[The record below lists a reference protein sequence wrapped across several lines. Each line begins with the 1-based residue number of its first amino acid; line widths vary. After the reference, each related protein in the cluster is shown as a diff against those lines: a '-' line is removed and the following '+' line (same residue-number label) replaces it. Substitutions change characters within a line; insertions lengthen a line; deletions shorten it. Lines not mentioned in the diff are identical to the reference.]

1 MFIFF
6 MNKNYFKKLRI
17 LDGGM
22 GQELHAK
29 GLISKGTLWMTS
41 AVLNEKY
48 HNLIVDT
55 HLNYINAGAEVI
67 TTTTFSSRLIRMEQ
81 NKVDHLFE
89 FANKKACE
97 LALKAK
103 DISNKEIF
111 IAGSIPAQFDTYKE
125 DTRSNKIIYDSFTK
139 QISCIVEFVDFIY
152 LDVISSGREIAI
164 ATEIIEKFN
173 KPILVGIHLSKN
185 GNLPSGEKIEEV
197 INKYKSS
204 SWVGIISSCV
214 SMEIAEASI
223 NDLKIHNLPFGYKV
237 NLWGNEEP
245 LPIRK
250 INIAK
255 FNENAVNLNT
265 IMGKRVIEDYI
276 YKKLGQKF
284 VDNGA
289 TILGGCCETSPK
301 HTKILSMLR

>member
-1 MFIFF
+1 MDRNF
-6 MNKNYFKKLRI
+6 FKKIRI

-29 GLISKGTLWMTS
+29 GLVSKGTLWMTS
-41 AVLNEKY
+41 AILDEKY
-48 HNLIVDT
+48 HQLIIDT
-55 HLNYINAGAEVI
+55 HLDYIKAGAEII
-67 TTTTFSSRLIRMEQ
+67 TTATFSSRLIRMKQ

-103 DISNKEIF
+103 EISNKEIF

-265 IMGKRVIEDYI
+265 IMGKRVIDDDM

-284 VDNGA
+284 IDNGA

-301 HTKILSMLR
+301 HTKILSNLR

>member
-1 MFIFF
+1 
-6 MNKNYFKKLRI
+6 
-17 LDGGM
+17 
-22 GQELHAK
+22 
-29 GLISKGTLWMTS
+29 
-41 AVLNEKY
+41 
-48 HNLIVDT
+48 
-55 HLNYINAGAEVI
+55 
-67 TTTTFSSRLIRMEQ
+67 
-81 NKVDHLFE
+81 
-89 FANKKACE
+89 
-97 LALKAK
+97 
-103 DISNKEIF
+103 
-111 IAGSIPAQFDTYKE
+111 
-125 DTRSNKIIYDSFTK
+125 
-139 QISCIVEFVDFIY
+139 
-152 LDVISSGREIAI
+152 
-164 ATEIIEKFN
+164 
-173 KPILVGIHLSKN
+173 LSKN

-265 IMGKRVIEDYI
+265 IMGKRVIDDDM

-284 VDNGA
+284 IDNGA

-301 HTKILSMLR
+301 HTKILSNLR

>member
-1 MFIFF
+1 MDRNF
-6 MNKNYFKKLRI
+6 FKKIRI

-29 GLISKGTLWMTS
+29 GLVSKGTLWMTS
-41 AVLNEKY
+41 AILDEKY
-48 HNLIVDT
+48 HQLIIDT
-55 HLNYINAGAEVI
+55 HLDYIKAGAEII
-67 TTTTFSSRLIRMEQ
+67 TTATFSSRLIRMKQ

-103 DISNKEIF
+103 EISNKEIF
-111 IAGSIPAQFDTYKE
+111 IAGSIPAQFDNYKE

-265 IMGKRVIEDYI
+265 IMGKRVIEDDI

-301 HTKILSMLR
+301 HTKILSNLR

>member
-1 MFIFF
+1 
-6 MNKNYFKKLRI
+6 MNKNYFKELRI

-22 GQELHAK
+22 GQELHAR
-29 GLISKGTLWMTS
+29 GLVSKGTLWMTS
-41 AVLNEKY
+41 AVLDEKY
-48 HNLIVDT
+48 HNLIIDT
-55 HLNYINAGAEVI
+55 HLNYISAGAEVI
-67 TTTTFSSRLIRMEQ
+67 TTATFSSRIIRMKQ

-103 DISNKEIF
+103 EISNKEVF

-125 DTRSNKIIYDSFTK
+125 DTRENKIIYDSFSK
-139 QISCIVEFVDFIY
+139 QINCIIDFVDFIY

-185 GNLPSGEKIEEV
+185 GRLPSGEKIKEV

-204 SWVGIISSCV
+204 SWAGVLSSCV
-214 SMEIAEASI
+214 SMEIAEGSI
-223 NDLKIHNLPFGYKV
+223 NELKIHDLPFGYKV

-265 IMGKRVIEDYI
+265 IMGKRKIDDDI

-284 VDNGA
+284 IDNGA

-301 HTKILSMLR
+301 HTKILSNLR

>member
-1 MFIFF
+1 
-6 MNKNYFKKLRI
+6 MNKNYFKELRI

-41 AVLNEKY
+41 AVLDEKY

-55 HLNYINAGAEVI
+55 HLDYISAGAEVI
-67 TTTTFSSRLIRMEQ
+67 TTATFSSRLIRMEQ

-103 DISNKEIF
+103 QISEKEIF

-125 DTRSNKIIYDSFTK
+125 DTRENKIIYDSFSR
-139 QISCIVEFVDFIY
+139 QINCIIEFVDFIY

-265 IMGKRVIEDYI
+265 IMGKRVIDDDM

-284 VDNGA
+284 IDNGA

-301 HTKILSMLR
+301 HTKILSNLR

>member
-1 MFIFF
+1 
-6 MNKNYFKKLRI
+6 MNKNYFKELRI

-41 AVLNEKY
+41 AVLDEKY

-55 HLNYINAGAEVI
+55 HLDYISAGAEVI
-67 TTTTFSSRLIRMEQ
+67 TTATFSSRLIRMEQ

-103 DISNKEIF
+103 QISEKEIF

-125 DTRSNKIIYDSFTK
+125 DTRENKIIYDSFSR
-139 QISCIVEFVDFIY
+139 QINCIIEFVDFIY

-185 GNLPSGEKIEEV
+185 GRLPSGEKIEEV

-204 SWVGIISSCV
+204 SWAGILSSCV

-223 NDLKIHNLPFGYKV
+223 NELKIHDLPFGYKV

-265 IMGKRVIEDYI
+265 IMGKRVIEDDI
-276 YKKLGQKF
+276 YKQLGQKF
-284 VDNGA
+284 IDNGA

-301 HTKILSMLR
+301 HTKILSNLR

>member
-1 MFIFF
+1 MIDKNFF
-6 MNKNYFKKLRI
+6 NKIRI

-125 DTRSNKIIYDSFTK
+125 DTRSNKIIYDSFSK
-139 QISCIVEFVDFIY
+139 QINCIIEFVDFIY

-164 ATEIIEKFN
+164 ATDIIEKFN

-265 IMGKRVIEDYI
+265 IMGKRVIDDDM

-284 VDNGA
+284 IDNGA

-301 HTKILSMLR
+301 HTKILSNLR